1 MHKKYANADIFL
13 ASKLRQDLHRLK
25 LKEEGDPINFVENI
39 SASQMQSRTIYKE
52 MISEKEI
59 YSKIITAALKIHMP
73 VIRTLQ
79 KEKVSDL

>member
-25 LKEEGDPINFVENI
+25 LKEEGDPTNFFENI
-39 SASQMQSRTIYKE
+39 SASQIQSRKISKD

-59 YSKIITAALKIHMP
+59 CSRIITTALKIHMP
-73 VIRTLQ
+73 VIWTLQ
-79 KEKVSDL
+79 KEKGSDL